1 MLELIAC
8 NCKICREE
16 CLCLI
21 NGFNCTDACS
31 CHECENNGDN
41 GEETEDESES
51 DCDLESDSESDS
63 YEDDQ

>member
-1 MLELIAC
+1 MLELISC
-8 NCKICREE
+8 NCKTCREG
-16 CLCLI
+16 CLCII

-31 CHECENNGDN
+31 CGECDN
-41 GEETEDESES
+41 IEDEEEEIEDESGS